1 MCVFI
6 YTEHDTDV
14 KRNFVCKVSTTFSPF
29 PLFYDRVTVFS
40 IKIRGAG
47 SMCDFTIIIVINENG
62 SIIPVSNFIK
72 LFKQNVYIIFQKLK

>member
-1 MCVFI
+1 MIRMSKEILF
-6 YTEHDTDV
+6 V
-14 KRNFVCKVSTTFSPF
+14 KFLPLF

-62 SIIPVSNFIK
+62 SF
-72 LFKQNVYIIFQKLK
+72 L

>member
-1 MCVFI
+1 MIRMSKEILF
-6 YTEHDTDV
+6 V
-14 KRNFVCKVSTTFSPF
+14 KFLPLF